1 MGANNEKSLEAYAPR
16 LFVSVLLSYYSF
28 TNFNVLTAL
37 ADLTVT

>member
-16 LFVSVLLSYYSF
+16 LFVLVFLSYYSF
-28 TNFNVLTAL
+28 TNFKVLTAL